1 MIRRI
6 TVLFPAAAL
15 AACTLPAATVGPV
28 SQLQWFAYT
37 DAQGQRILAAP
48 KAAGEA
54 RTKAWQGWLQQHR
67 SAWRQDRQPV
77 TGPTQWCA
85 TWLEAQRKQEIG
97 RRGDTLVHF
106 QYGVLRDEA
115 AIQAAQKIWLGY

>member
-6 TVLFPAAAL
+6 SVLFPAAAL

-37 DAQGQRILAAP
+37 DAQGQRIIAAP
-48 KAAGEA
+48 KTAGEA

-85 TWLEAQRKQEIG
+85 TWQDSGRTEDLAGLLKSSLHFHYPRKPHEYPY
-97 RRGDTLVHF
+97 RTRL
-106 QYGVLRDEA
+106 
-115 AIQAAQKIWLGY
+115 